1 MGKVKKLISEPWCW
15 VCALE
20 NLRGSKMKTRRKVV
34 DLADTIIAK
43 GITNKCGKGMSLNK
57 KRRGIVRKRSGSFFI
72 GVQILT
78 HVKASSSWCF
88 MNNLIKE

>member
-1 MGKVKKLISEPWCW
+1 
-15 VCALE
+15 
-20 NLRGSKMKTRRKVV
+20 MKTRRKVVV

-72 GVQILT
+72 GSKFEPMSKL
-78 HVKASSSWCF
+78 ASF
-88 MNNLIKE
+88 